1 MAGDLTTLSA
11 LGGDRI
17 RSVLLSSVEMAARP
31 RERWG
36 AGELDNTTT
45 ALVFLEDSTRTRIS
59 FEIAARNL
67 GGRTVALWGKGSSLS
82 KGETLADTV
91 RTVESMGVDAVVLR
105 CAENDGPE
113 EAAAALECP
122 IINAGAGTRA
132 HPTQGLLDAY
142 VIAEAH
148 GRLDSMDLSGLTAV
162 IVGDIN
168 HSRVARSDIVALG
181 ALGARVVCVGP
192 EPMCDASIERL
203 GCEVSRDLDEAVER
217 ADAVQMLRVQFERH
231 TDNEPIGSLDEYRR
245 GYAMTASRADRLR
258 DGAIVMH
265 PGPANRG
272 LELESDVM
280 DGPRSRIRR
289 QVACGVFVRM
299 AVLASCLGG

>member
-1 MAGDLTTLSA
+1 MARDLTTLSA
-11 LGGDRI
+11 FGADRI
-17 RSVLLSSVEMAARP
+17 RAVLRSSAAMAARP

-36 AGELDNTTT
+36 GGELDGTTT

-59 FEIAARNL
+59 FEIAARRL

-91 RTVESMGVDAVVLR
+91 RTVESMGIDAIVLR

-113 EAAAALECP
+113 EAAEALECP
-122 IINAGAGTRA
+122 VINAGAGTRS

-142 VIAEAH
+142 VIAESH
-148 GRLDSMDLSGLTAV
+148 GRLDTFDLTGLTAA

-168 HSRVARSDIVALG
+168 HSRVARSDIVALT

-192 EPMCDASIERL
+192 EPMCDPSIERL
-203 GCEVSRDLDEAVER
+203 GCEVSRDLDEAIAR

-231 TDNEPIGSLDEYRR
+231 ENNHLIGSLDDYRR
-245 GYAMTASRADRLR
+245 GYAMTAERAERLR
-258 DGAIVMH
+258 DGAVVMH

-280 DGPRSRIRR
+280 DGPRSKIRR
-289 QVACGVFVRM
+289 QVACGVVVRM
-299 AVLASCLGG
+299 AVLAACLAG